1 MEVVS
6 RGKTGFLGLGGEQA
20 RVRVTPLTE
29 AGEVVRL
36 AKGVVDQLLTQLG
49 VSALSTISK
58 PPEDSPGFFLIDIE
72 GEDSGLLIG
81 RRGETLRAL
90 QFLVNLLV
98 AQKRD
103 GAEEQGRVLLDV
115 EHYRQRR
122 AQTLRDRALR
132 LADRVAASGRPMM
145 LEPMPANER
154 RVVHMALAEHPRVMT
169 QSEGL
174 GEARQVNIL
183 PRPPGLS

>member
-20 RVRVTPLTE
+20 QVRVTPLTE
-29 AGEVVRL
+29 GGEVVRL
-36 AKGVVDQLLTQLG
+36 AKGIVDQLLAHLG
-49 VSALSTISK
+49 TRALSIISK

-72 GEDSGLLIG
+72 GDDSGLLIG

-90 QFLVNLLV
+90 QFLVNLLL
-98 AQKRD
+98 AQQRGVED
-103 GAEEQGRVLLDV
+103 QGRVLLDV

-122 AQTLRDRALR
+122 AQTLRDRAMR
-132 LADRVAASGRPMM
+132 MADRVAASGRPMT

-169 QSEGL
+169 QSEGQ
-174 GEARQVNIL
+174 GEARQVSIL
-183 PRPPGLS
+183 PRPAGPS